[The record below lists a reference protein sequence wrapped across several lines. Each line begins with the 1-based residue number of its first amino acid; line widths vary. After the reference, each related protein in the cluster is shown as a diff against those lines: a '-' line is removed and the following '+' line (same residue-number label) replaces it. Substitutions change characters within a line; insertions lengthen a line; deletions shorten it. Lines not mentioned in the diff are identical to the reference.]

1 MFLETAHRIGIDV
14 ARAALWEG
22 GACTWTIHIP
32 PRGENAGAPPAVRA
46 AGPALYAGSA
56 GIALFLAE
64 LFRLT
69 GDAQAART
77 ARGALRHALG
87 EAERMPENAFGFH
100 NGRVGIAYAAVRAA
114 QALEDGEL
122 ADAAARVLGPL
133 AGREGQDRALDVV
146 GGAAGAIPVLLGM
159 AGVPGLEPMR
169 DVAVRL
175 GEHLLRVREP
185 EPGGWSWRGAGPV
198 HVRNLTGLGHGASG
212 IGHALLE
219 LFQATGD
226 GRFLYAGEQA
236 FAYERQFFDAATG
249 NWRDLRHPELAR
261 YAGRMD
267 ELRARLAA
275 GETLPPL
282 RPSGMVAWCYGA
294 AGIGL
299 ARLRAYETLRRDV
312 YRAEA
317 EAAVRTT
324 LDSFQALHAQ
334 RSAASVSLCHGAAG
348 NAETLAL
355 AARVLGRPE
364 LLDRA
369 RELAAAAW
377 DAYDG
382 PGGARHDRPP
392 ERGLMLGEA
401 GTGHAFLRLHGAE
414 VPSVLLVTAP
424 VPPRAASGEAAR
436 TAGPPRR
443 ESVDVWFGRAVRV
456 WERVRGRPW
465 TPAAEPWTPDA
476 ADAYRRLRADV
487 DAEPDAELRERLDD
501 ALRPEEARWQ
511 AAVGITDFAARFVE
525 GLLRPAPAGVAWDQ
539 ARFRLAP
546 HARLVECGWD
556 WDAWLRA
563 GGADGPAR
571 RTTRFAVHEA
581 GTRAHLQP
589 LAPLAAL
596 VLDALE
602 RPGSAAEAAER
613 VAQAA
618 GAPSSEAS
626 ALSANV
632 RRQIQQLYA
641 AGLIDLA

>member
-22 GACTWTIHIP
+22 GACTWTIHLS
-32 PRGENAGAPPAVRA
+32 PRGENAGGPPAVRA

-69 GDAQAART
+69 GDAEAART
-77 ARGALRHALG
+77 ARGALRHALA

-100 NGRVGIAYAAVRAA
+100 NGRVGIAYAAARAA

-122 ADAAARVLGPL
+122 AGAAARVLAPL

-146 GGAAGAIPVLLGM
+146 GGAAGAIPALLAM

-169 DVAVRL
+169 EVAVRL
-175 GEHLLRVREP
+175 GEHLLRTREP

-198 HVRNLTGLGHGASG
+198 HVRNLAGLGHGASG

-219 LFQATGD
+219 LFQSTGD

-236 FAYERQFFDAATG
+236 FAYERQFLDPATG

-317 EAAVRTT
+317 ETAVRAT
-324 LDSFQALHAQ
+324 LDWLRAAQARPSHTH
-334 RSAASVSLCHGAAG
+334 VSLCHGAAG

-355 AARVLGRPE
+355 AARVLDRPE

-369 RELAAAAW
+369 REFAAAAW
-377 DAYDG
+377 EAYDG
-382 PGGARHDRPP
+382 PGGARHRWPP

-414 VPSVLLVTAP
+414 VPSVLLPVAP
-424 VPPRAASGEAAR
+424 VPPRAPSGEAPRMA
-436 TAGPPRR
+436 APLRR

-465 TPAAEPWTPDA
+465 TFPAEAWTPDA

-487 DAEPDAELRERLDD
+487 DAEPDPEVRERLDD
-501 ALRPEEARWQ
+501 ALRPEEARWR
-511 AAVGITDFAARFVE
+511 AAIGMTDYAARLVE
-525 GLLRPAPAGVAWDQ
+525 GLLRPAPAGVAWEQ
-539 ARFRLAP
+539 ARFRVAP

-556 WDAWLRA
+556 WDAWLHA
-563 GGADGPAR
+563 GRADGPAR
-571 RTTRFAVHEA
+571 RTVRFAAYES
-581 GTRAHLQP
+581 GTRVRLQP
-589 LAPLAAL
+589 LEPLAAL
-596 VLDALE
+596 VLDALSGPRSVDE
-602 RPGSAAEAAER
+602 AAAFVAEAA
-613 VAQAA
+613 
-618 GAPSSEAS
+618 GTSSSDAS
-626 ALSANV
+626 ALSDNV
-632 RRQIQQLYA
+632 RRQIQQMYA